1 MSTLSDLIS
10 NELKYIPI
18 DIVDNI
24 ILHYLDCLAHFDDS
38 EFEIKCTDK
47 VRRRWIN
54 SQMEIKKEYNDD
66 NSLSAIY
73 YFVNGKLHREDDQP
87 AVEYAD
93 GLKYWYQNGSIHR
106 DGDKPAILCANG
118 TKEWYQNG
126 IFHRD
131 NDQPAFECVDGSRAW
146 YQNGMLHRDG
156 DKPAVMHEDGFKEW
170 YQHGKRHRDG
180 DKPAIEYPD
189 GIGALFQHGIFIG
202 TYHT

>member
-106 DGDKPAILCANG
+106 DGDKPAI
-118 TKEWYQNG
+118 EYS
-126 IFHRD
+126 
-131 NDQPAFECVDGSRAW
+131 V
-146 YQNGMLHRDG
+146 
-156 DKPAVMHEDGFKEW
+156 GFKVW
-170 YQHGKRHRDG
+170 YQHGKRHREG
-180 DKPAIEYPD
+180 DKPAAIYAYGSLEWWTNGKCIKKSRAFSNPD
-189 GIGALFQHGIFIG
+189 N
-202 TYHT
+202 